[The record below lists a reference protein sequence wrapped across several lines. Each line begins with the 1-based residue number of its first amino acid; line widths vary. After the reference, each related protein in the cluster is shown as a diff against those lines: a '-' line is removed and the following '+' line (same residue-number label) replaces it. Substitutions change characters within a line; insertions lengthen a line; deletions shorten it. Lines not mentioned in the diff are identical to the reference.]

1 MNLHYYLNQNL
12 VEDQNRGRGEKDM
25 VEEME
30 KELQEVKEIK
40 KKDQQEVEGRQNV
53 VEEKNL
59 MMRGR
64 VYNLCFQS
72 T

>member
-1 MNLHYYLNQNL
+1 MNLDYYLNQNL